1 MASNLKMETTVLYET
16 FEVWNIKVVL
26 FFLFEAILAKF
37 WPFFLFLGQK
47 PKNGQKWFKMDKNE
61 KNKTTFI
68 VHTGYNIT
76 KVNMFNK
83 WSLIDPWYAIITRGI
98 LEHSLSTY
106 LLNFV
111 QKLFQLT
118 EKLFFTNLF
127 W

>member
-1 MASNLKMETTVLYET
+1 MMELRV
-16 FEVWNIKVVL
+16 
-26 FFLFEAILAKF
+26 
-37 WPFFLFLGQK
+37 
-47 PKNGQKWFKMDKNE
+47 
-61 KNKTTFI
+61 
-68 VHTGYNIT
+68 GYSIT

-127 W
+127 